1 MIRGAHDGQN
11 IIVTDYK
18 EEDLEAIFKTFFKP
32 EQTSGSSWYQKKT
45 NKVSLKFFG
54 INSILFYSMYT

>member
-32 EQTSGSSWYQKKT
+32 EQTSGSSWYQKNAGALTT
-45 NKVSLKFFG
+45 N
-54 INSILFYSMYT
+54 IYTKLA